1 MFSAPSVYLGIFFF
15 KTTFSTF
22 VFCPKRKERED
33 MCLHF
38 PLPSP
43 HSSAVEELGFYFYFL
58 SGMAFHSVFFS
69 FYLGVGI
76 T

>member
-1 MFSAPSVYLGIFFF
+1 
-15 KTTFSTF
+15 